1 MTTFVLFAG
10 FAVILILGMPVAT
23 ALLGGSLAALLVNGS
38 VPLQVAAQKLF
49 GSVDSFTLAAIPF
62 FLLAGALMSS
72 GGISRRLTDFANS
85 LLGWLP
91 GGLAIVA
98 VFTCMLFGCLCG
110 SPTATVAAIGSLMA
124 PALEEAGYSRK
135 FSLAILAS
143 AGMLGTIIPPSTMMI
158 TYSSATGASVGD
170 LFMSGVF
177 PGVILGGMMI
187 LYCVYYG
194 VKEKIPRVGFSLR
207 KLAKT
212 TYHAIGALLMPVII
226 LGGIYSGVFTPTE
239 SAAVACAYGLLVGI
253 VFYREIKLRDLFRII
268 SNAASTSGMLMFIVA
283 SAGVFGL
290 VMTHEQIPMHAA
302 QAILSISSSK
312 IVFLLL
318 VNILLLIVGCFLEA
332 TAAILIIAPI
342 LYPAVMAFGISPVHF
357 GIIMVLN
364 LCVGLITPPLGVNL
378 YVAAGLKNEKIET
391 VINRHLI
398 ILIFICIINL
408 LLITYFPQISLWL
421 PGKMAG

>member
-1 MTTFVLFAG
+1 MTTFVLFAC
-10 FAVILILGMPVAT
+10 FAVILTLGMPVAT

-170 LFMSGVF
+170 LFMSGVL

>member
-1 MTTFVLFAG
+1 
-10 FAVILILGMPVAT
+10 
-23 ALLGGSLAALLVNGS
+23 
-38 VPLQVAAQKLF
+38 
-49 GSVDSFTLAAIPF
+49 
-62 FLLAGALMSS
+62 
-72 GGISRRLTDFANS
+72 
-85 LLGWLP
+85 
-91 GGLAIVA
+91 
-98 VFTCMLFGCLCG
+98 
-110 SPTATVAAIGSLMA
+110 
-124 PALEEAGYSRK
+124 
-135 FSLAILAS
+135 
-143 AGMLGTIIPPSTMMI
+143 
-158 TYSSATGASVGD
+158 
-170 LFMSGVF
+170 MSGVL

>member
-110 SPTATVAAIGSLMA
+110 SPTATVVAIGSLMA

-170 LFMSGVF
+170 LFMSGVL

>member
-170 LFMSGVF
+170 LFMSGVL

>member
-23 ALLGGSLAALLVNGS
+23 ALLGGSLAALLVNDS

-170 LFMSGVF
+170 LFMSGVL